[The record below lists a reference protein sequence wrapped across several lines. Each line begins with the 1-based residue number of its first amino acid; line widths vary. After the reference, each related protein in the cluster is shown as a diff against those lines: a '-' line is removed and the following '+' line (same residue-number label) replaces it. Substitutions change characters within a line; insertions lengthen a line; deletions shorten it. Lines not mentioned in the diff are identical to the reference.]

1 MTAEFE
7 AHTKSQ
13 NGRFAT
19 TTRDYNMSE
28 VIKLSGSV
36 VVEHSLA
43 RRGADT
49 VSYTHLRAHET

>member
-19 TTRDYNMSE
+19 TTRDYDYVRGNKI
-28 VIKLSGSV
+28 VWLCSG
-36 VVEHSLA
+36 
-43 RRGADT
+43 RTFPGAPWC
-49 VSYTHLRAHET
+49 